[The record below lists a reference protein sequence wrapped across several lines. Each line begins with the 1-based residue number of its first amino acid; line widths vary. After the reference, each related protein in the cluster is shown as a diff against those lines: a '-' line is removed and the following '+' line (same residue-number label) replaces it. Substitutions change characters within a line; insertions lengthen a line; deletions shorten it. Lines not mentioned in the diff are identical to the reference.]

1 MDNVIDLNSR
11 RKVKSLTVNSA
22 VGTITGESE
31 KDYGDR
37 LSRIKVSLDK
47 INRLMGELKKV
58 SNEPMANGSIN
69 PVTKH
74 IQPCRCGVCQATRQ

>member
-1 MDNVIDLNSR
+1 MNNVIDLSSR
-11 RKVKSLTVNSA
+11 RKVKSLVVDSVN
-22 VGTITGESE
+22 GTITGEGV

-37 LSRIKVSLDK
+37 LERIKVSLAK

-58 SNEPMANGSIN
+58 SNEPMANGSAN

-74 IQPCRCGVCQATRQ
+74 IQPCRCGVCQSTRQ